1 MANSLKQMKSL
12 ARHIALRGTSSKN
25 MMVHIATSAVAVSIA
40 VVIISLSVIFGFKE
54 QISALISGT
63 VADITISDPYGKRQ
77 PELHPISDNESLH
90 NILSSTGNI
99 AHIERYALR
108 SCVVRGEEGAMG
120 IALKGIGAEANTA
133 IFAERMVEGTLP
145 RIEEARRKEILLSQS
160 IAEKIGAKCND
171 RVELLLLEGDKPR
184 REVFKVCGIYR
195 SALGETGAEL
205 ALSDIRNVQ
214 KLNGWEPSQISG
226 YACRLFDT
234 DLSDRSADIINLR
247 LMHEYEG
254 EENLAAVSSREEHAD
269 IFGWLETHDV
279 NAAVILTIMLVV
291 AIFNM
296 VTALLILVL
305 ERTRMVGTLLSL
317 GMQQSTIR
325 RIFTYRAAQII
336 AVGMV
341 VGNVLAVVLLLLQRH
356 LHLVKLDETGYF
368 LAEVPVST
376 EWGWM
381 VAINILFATIII
393 AITHLATAI
402 VGRIK
407 VADAIKY
414 N

>member
-1 MANSLKQMKSL
+1 MKSL

-54 QISALISGT
+54 QISALVSGT
-63 VADITISDPYGKRQ
+63 VADITISSPYGKRQ
-77 PELHPISDNESLH
+77 PELHPINDNESLLD
-90 NILSSTGNI
+90 ILSSTGNI
-99 AHIERYALR
+99 AHTERYAVR

-120 IALKGIGAEANTA
+120 IALKGIGAEADTA
-133 IFAERMVEGTLP
+133 IFAERMVEGALP

-160 IAEKIGAKCND
+160 VAEKIGAKCNG
-171 RVELLLLEGDKPR
+171 RVELLLLEGDTPR

-226 YACRLFDT
+226 YACRLYDT
-234 DLSDRSADIINLR
+234 DLSDQSTDIINLR

-279 NAAVILTIMLVV
+279 NATVILTIMLVV

-325 RIFTYRAAQII
+325 RIFTYRAVQII

-341 VGNVLAVVLLLLQRH
+341 IGNALAIALLLLQRH
-356 LHLVKLDETGYF
+356 FHLVKLDETGYF
-368 LAEVPVST
+368 LAEVPVSL

-393 AITHLATAI
+393 VITHLATAI

>member
-1 MANSLKQMKSL
+1 
-12 ARHIALRGTSSKN
+12 
-25 MMVHIATSAVAVSIA
+25 MVHIATSAVAVSIA

-54 QISALISGT
+54 QISALASGT
-63 VADITISDPYGKRQ
+63 VADITISSPYGKRQ
-77 PELHPISDNESLH
+77 PELHPINDNESLL

-99 AHIERYALR
+99 AHTERYAVR

-120 IALKGIGAEANTA
+120 IALKGIGAEADTA
-133 IFAERMVEGTLP
+133 IFAERMVEGALP

-160 IAEKIGAKCND
+160 VAEKIGAKCNG
-171 RVELLLLEGDKPR
+171 RVELLLLEGDTPR

-226 YACRLFDT
+226 YACRLYDT
-234 DLSDRSADIINLR
+234 DLSDQSTDIINLR

-279 NAAVILTIMLVV
+279 NATVILTIMLVV

-336 AVGMV
+336 AVGMAI
-341 VGNVLAVVLLLLQRH
+341 GNALAVALLLLQQH
-356 LHLVKLDETGYF
+356 FHLVKLDETGYF
-368 LAEVPVST
+368 LAEVPVSL

-393 AITHLATAI
+393 VITHLATAI

>member
-1 MANSLKQMKSL
+1 MKSL

-54 QISALISGT
+54 QISALVSGT
-63 VADITISDPYGKRQ
+63 VADITISSPYGKRQ
-77 PELHPISDNESLH
+77 PELHPINDNESLL

-99 AHIERYALR
+99 AHTERYAVR

-120 IALKGIGAEANTA
+120 IALKGIGAEADTA
-133 IFAERMVEGTLP
+133 IFAERMVEGALP

-160 IAEKIGAKCND
+160 VAEKIGAKCNG
-171 RVELLLLEGDKPR
+171 RVELLLLEGDTPR

-226 YACRLFDT
+226 YACRLYDT
-234 DLSDRSADIINLR
+234 DLSGQSTDIINLR

-254 EENLAAVSSREEHAD
+254 EENLAAVSAREEHAD

-279 NAAVILTIMLVV
+279 NATVILTIMLVV

-325 RIFTYRAAQII
+325 RIFTYRAMQII
-336 AVGMV
+336 AVGMAI
-341 VGNVLAVVLLLLQRH
+341 GNALAVALLLLQRH
-356 LHLVKLDETGYF
+356 FHLVKLDETGYF
-368 LAEVPVST
+368 LAEVPVSL

-381 VAINILFATIII
+381 VAINILFATTIIV
-393 AITHLATAI
+393 ITHLATAI

>member
-1 MANSLKQMKSL
+1 
-12 ARHIALRGTSSKN
+12 
-25 MMVHIATSAVAVSIA
+25 MVHIATSAVAVSIA

-54 QISALISGT
+54 QISALVSGT
-63 VADITISDPYGKRQ
+63 VADITISSPYGKRQ
-77 PELHPISDNESLH
+77 PELHPINDNESLL

-99 AHIERYALR
+99 AHTERYAVR

-120 IALKGIGAEANTA
+120 IALKGIGAEADTA
-133 IFAERMVEGTLP
+133 IFAERMVEGALP

-160 IAEKIGAKCND
+160 VAEKIGAKCNG
-171 RVELLLLEGDKPR
+171 RVELLLLEGDTPR

-226 YACRLFDT
+226 YACRLYDT
-234 DLSDRSADIINLR
+234 DLSGQSTDIINLR

-279 NAAVILTIMLVV
+279 NATVILTIMLVV

-325 RIFTYRAAQII
+325 RIFTYRAVQII
-336 AVGMV
+336 AVGMAI
-341 VGNVLAVVLLLLQRH
+341 GNALAVALLLLQRH
-356 LHLVKLDETGYF
+356 FHLVKLDETGYF
-368 LAEVPVST
+368 LAEVPVSL

-393 AITHLATAI
+393 VITHLATAI

>member
-1 MANSLKQMKSL
+1 MKSL

-54 QISALISGT
+54 QISALVSGT
-63 VADITISDPYGKRQ
+63 VADITISSPYGKRQ
-77 PELHPISDNESLH
+77 PELHPINDNESLLD
-90 NILSSTGNI
+90 ILSSTGNI
-99 AHIERYALR
+99 AHTERYAVR

-133 IFAERMVEGTLP
+133 IFAERMVEGALP

-160 IAEKIGAKCND
+160 VAEKIGAKCNG
-171 RVELLLLEGDKPR
+171 RVELLLLEGDTPR

-226 YACRLFDT
+226 YACRLYDT
-234 DLSDRSADIINLR
+234 DLSDQSTDIINLR

-279 NAAVILTIMLVV
+279 NATVILTIMLVV

-325 RIFTYRAAQII
+325 RIFTYRAVQII
-336 AVGMV
+336 AVGMAI
-341 VGNVLAVVLLLLQRH
+341 GNALAVALLLLQRH
-356 LHLVKLDETGYF
+356 FHLVKLDETGYF
-368 LAEVPVST
+368 LAEVPVSL

-393 AITHLATAI
+393 VITHLATAI

>member
-1 MANSLKQMKSL
+1 
-12 ARHIALRGTSSKN
+12 
-25 MMVHIATSAVAVSIA
+25 MVHIATSAVAVSIA

-54 QISALISGT
+54 QISALVSGT
-63 VADITISDPYGKRQ
+63 VADITISSPYGKRQ
-77 PELHPISDNESLH
+77 PELHPINDNESLLD
-90 NILSSTGNI
+90 ILSSTGNI
-99 AHIERYALR
+99 AHTERYAVR

-133 IFAERMVEGTLP
+133 IFAERMVEGALP

-160 IAEKIGAKCND
+160 VAEKIGAKCNG
-171 RVELLLLEGDKPR
+171 RVELLLLEGDTPR

-226 YACRLFDT
+226 YACRLYDT
-234 DLSDRSADIINLR
+234 DLSDQSTDIINLR

-279 NAAVILTIMLVV
+279 NATVILTIMLVV

-325 RIFTYRAAQII
+325 RIFTYRAVQII
-336 AVGMV
+336 AVGMAI
-341 VGNVLAVVLLLLQRH
+341 GNALAVALLLLQRH
-356 LHLVKLDETGYF
+356 FHLVKLDETGYF
-368 LAEVPVST
+368 LAEVPVSL

-393 AITHLATAI
+393 VITHLATAI